1 VAPESPS
8 EAELTEQ
15 VAASMP
21 FARLLGI
28 EMLSAE
34 PGQVRGRVAW
44 DESRTTAGGVLHG
57 GVLMALADACGAL
70 CAFANLPDGS
80 TRTATIES
88 KTNFLA
94 PVRSGFVEAV
104 SQPLHVGRTTIVV
117 ETDVLDQDGRRV
129 ARVTQTQ
136 AVLP

>member
-1 VAPESPS
+1 VTAVTPAD
-8 EAELTEQ
+8 AELTEQ
-15 VAASMP
+15 VATSMP
-21 FARLLGI
+21 CARLLGI

-34 PGQVRGRVAW
+34 AGSVRARVAW
-44 DESRTTAGGVLHG
+44 DETRTTAGGILHG

-117 ETDVLDQDGRRV
+117 ETDILDQDGRRV

-136 AVLP
+136 SVLP

>member
-1 VAPESPS
+1 VTPESP
-8 EAELTEQ
+8 ADAKLTEQ

-34 PGQVRGRVAW
+34 AGSVRARVAW
-44 DESRTTAGGVLHG
+44 DETRTTAGGMLHG

-70 CAFANLPDGS
+70 CAYHNLPNGS

-94 PVRSGFVEAV
+94 PVRTGFVEAV
-104 SQPLHVGRTTIVV
+104 SQPLHVGQTTIVV
-117 ETDVLDQDGRRV
+117 ETDLLDEEGRRV